1 MRRIE
6 RAALAQETCNG
17 LLMLQDAVDAQRGQA
32 AFDPVDHWKGKRTSL
47 HILAVYA
54 TLKRMAGPRERCMYC
69 VDSQGSDIEH
79 FWPKIPAL

>member
-32 AFDPVDHWKGKRTSL
+32 AFDPVDHWKMCIRDSL
-47 HILAVYA
+47 FADRGGA
-54 TLKRMAGPRERCMYC
+54 EEAQRRA
-69 VDSQGSDIEH
+69 
-79 FWPKIPAL
+79 